1 MQPKNKRYAITKV
14 TSPRSSHGNIMKPT
28 HLDVEVDVPHLHIP
42 SSKRLHRYG
51 KSESLIGKLQSGKRS
66 HNYQKSPCY

>member
-1 MQPKNKRYAITKV
+1 
-14 TSPRSSHGNIMKPT
+14 MKPT